1 MEIKRD
7 DMLAIVDIYYSLNTI
22 AIDLAGFARTSIEY
36 IIESLLNAR
45 CSSEIYCNNFIER

>member
-1 MEIKRD
+1 V
-7 DMLAIVDIYYSLNTI
+7 LAIVAIYYSLNTI

-36 IIESLLNAR
+36 IIKSLLNAR